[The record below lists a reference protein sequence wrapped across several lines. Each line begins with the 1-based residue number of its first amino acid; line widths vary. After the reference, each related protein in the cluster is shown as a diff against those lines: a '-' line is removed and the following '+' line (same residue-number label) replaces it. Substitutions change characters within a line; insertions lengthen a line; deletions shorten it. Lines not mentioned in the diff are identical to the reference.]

1 MATGSWTTMNISQ
14 QTLDKIHEQG
24 YHDLEDY
31 LRSIAKYQGV
41 MYNDVKNLADFYGED
56 ELFTGLVDAV
66 ASM

>member
-1 MATGSWTTMNISQ
+1 MNISQ

-31 LRSIAKYQGV
+31 LRSIARYQNV
-41 MYNDVKNLADFYGED
+41 CYNDVKNLADFFGED
-56 ELFTGLVDAV
+56 QLFDGLVDAV